1 MAFHVLRCPRLLEGR
16 RCARTAGTRRPAG
29 AVLLSCL
36 AVALSGCERVR
47 PVVIGVSTSPPFVQ
61 AARMAVDDELVAGGV
76 PGLDTVM
83 MPESRSL
90 AAPAIETAR
99 RLVAVAGMTA
109 VVGHSNSAASLAAAP
124 IYNDHEVVQITPTA
138 SAPAFSRAGRFS
150 FRLVP
155 YDDRQGRFLAEY
167 VGEALPD
174 GGRLAVVYVND
185 DYGRG
190 LRAAL
195 LASLDAERF
204 PVVVE
209 LPHVENDLRDADA
222 AYAAGA
228 LRAARPDV
236 VLWLARGGT
245 LAGFLPSIRAVLPD
259 VPIVGG
265 DAVEAGGLQAAPREL
280 WGDIRSVAYV
290 DLDATEALRSFTR
303 RFRDRFGRD
312 PTGPDAL
319 TYDAVRLVIAGLRA
333 GARTGPE
340 LRAYLMTL
348 GRASPPYAGLT
359 GPIVFDDAGDVER
372 SYVLE
377 TMGRARPP

>member
-1 MAFHVLRCPRLLEGR
+1 MTTPAAPDLLARWLAPFEALFTRPTWR
-16 RCARTAGTRRPAG
+16 R
-29 AVLLSCL
+29 AV
-36 AVALSGCERVR
+36 V
-47 PVVIGVSTSPPFVQ
+47 
-61 AARMAVDDELVAGGV
+61 LVAGAV

-99 RLVAVAGMTA
+99 RLVAVPGMAA

-124 IYNDHEVVQITPTA
+124 IYNDHEVVQIAPTA

-155 YDDRQGRFLAEY
+155 SDERQGRFLAEY
-167 VGEALPD
+167 VGEALPG

-195 LASLDAERF
+195 LANLDIERF

-209 LPHVENDLRDADA
+209 LPHVEHEVQDADA

-236 VLWLARGGT
+236 VLWLARGAT
-245 LAGFLPSIRAVLPD
+245 LARFLPNIRAVLPG

-265 DAVEAGGLQAAPREL
+265 DAVEAGGLRGDPREL
-280 WGDIRSVAYV
+280 RGDLRSVAYV
-290 DLDATEALRSFTR
+290 DLDATEALRSFKR
-303 RFRDRFGRD
+303 RYRERFGRD
-312 PTGPDAL
+312 PAGPDAL
-319 TYDAVRLVIAGLRA
+319 TYDAVRLVMAGLKA
-333 GARTGPE
+333 GARTGRD
-340 LRAYLMTL
+340 LRAYLMSL
-348 GRASPPYAGLT
+348 GRGSPPYPGLT

-372 SYVLE
+372 SYVLT
-377 TMGRARPP
+377 TMGPPRP

>member
-1 MAFHVLRCPRLLEGR
+1 M
-16 RCARTAGTRRPAG
+16 
-29 AVLLSCL
+29 
-36 AVALSGCERVR
+36 
-47 PVVIGVSTSPPFVQ
+47 IGVSTSPPFVQ
-61 AARMAVDDELVAGGV
+61 AARMAVEDELVAGPV

-83 MPESRSL
+83 IPESRNL

-124 IYNDHEVVQITPTA
+124 IYNEREIVQIAPTA

-155 YDDRQGRFLAEY
+155 SDDRQGRFLAEY
-167 VGEALPD
+167 VREALPG

-195 LASLDAERF
+195 LANLDVERF

-209 LPHVENDLRDADA
+209 LPHVENDVRDADT

-228 LRAARPDV
+228 LQAARPDA
-236 VLWLARGGT
+236 VLWLARGGM
-245 LAGFLPSIRAVLPD
+245 LARFLPSIRTVLPD

-265 DAVEAGGLQAAPREL
+265 DAVEAGGLQAAPREF
-280 WGDIRSVAYV
+280 WGDVRSVAYV
-290 DLDATEALRSFTR
+290 DLDASEALRSFR
-303 RFRDRFGRD
+303 RRYRERFGRD
-312 PTGPDAL
+312 PAGPDAL
-319 TYDAVRLVIAGLRA
+319 TYDAVRLVIAGLKA
-333 GARTGPE
+333 GARTGPD
-340 LRAYLMTL
+340 LRTYLMSL
-348 GRASPPYAGLT
+348 GRGTRPYPGLT

-372 SYVLE
+372 SYVVE
-377 TMGRARPP
+377 TMGPAYRP